1 MPKFSSSAGVFV
13 DTIDPLH
20 TFEVEFK
27 FFPTANTV
35 HEGILAETGEKGW
48 LDKLKDAGAS
58 LLDSGMNALNNLG
71 DSLTGGLLGS
81 IINSN
86 KPKLMELKAQ
96 HTGIQYDTFMKYVVE
111 GNLLINSNNYLQQ
124 ALGMDS
130 GSSSDPLTLSLGYYV
145 QNLTIP
151 KLQIK
156 DG

>member
-1 MPKFSSSAGVFV
+1 MGVLGTAASKAVDAATGATHGTTLEEFLSKFSSSAGVFV

-111 GNLLINSNNYLQQ
+111 GNLLINSNNYLQ
-124 ALGMDS
+124 
-130 GSSSDPLTLSLGYYV
+130 
-145 QNLTIP
+145 
-151 KLQIK
+151 
-156 DG
+156 